1 MKWVV
6 LSQNDCR
13 HILILFSIFYFF
25 FNVVWGFPYLAS
37 ASYCRKGRFDLCAR
51 NPMVASSLS
60 SSLGDLSSSGP
71 KPFRQAGIST
81 RLALLLPC
89 RVQRDRHCVA
99 AALPSRCRY
108 SRQARFPLLRSL
120 VLSRKD
126 NFGRLRDRAV
136 FVVFNHFFVFFFIQ
150 VLFSKEIRN
159 FNTVLGPP
167 ISRTQASFY
176 LFLKYKD
183 KEGWV
188 Q

>member
-1 MKWVV
+1 MF
-6 LSQNDCR
+6 
-13 HILILFSIFYFF
+13 LILPKSETRC
-25 FNVVWGFPYLAS
+25 
-37 ASYCRKGRFDLCAR
+37 SYKIVLIKKKAC
-51 NPMVASSLS
+51 
-60 SSLGDLSSSGP
+60 SGP

-136 FVVFNHFFVFFFIQ
+136 FVVFNHFFVFFSFRFCFQRKYAILIQFWVRLLAGPKLLFIY
-150 VLFSKEIRN
+150 F
-159 FNTVLGPP
+159 
-167 ISRTQASFY
+167 
-176 LFLKYKD
+176 
-183 KEGWV
+183 
-188 Q
+188 